1 MSQKH
6 PSDKFYFVV
15 VDDDK
20 DDLELIKDIYEE
32 LQLSQYVK
40 TYTSADDLMEYLYG
54 KSKSDALPSL
64 IVLDYNMPKVSG
76 IDLLHILKKDLHFAS
91 IPVVFYSTTMTFTIE
106 EELLT
111 AGAAYC
117 HQKPVTIKGVRELMK
132 EIWSIAESFQ
142 QSGRVH
148 NSCLPIVPSTLEEN
162 R

>member
-1 MSQKH
+1 MTQKYL
-6 PSDKFYFVV
+6 SENFYFVV

-32 LQLSQYVK
+32 LQLSHYVK
-40 TYTSADDLMEYLYG
+40 TYTSADDLLEYLYG
-54 KSKSDALPSL
+54 KTKNDELPSL

-76 IDLLHILKKDLHFAS
+76 IDLLQILKKDIRFES
-91 IPVVFYSTTMTFTIE
+91 IPVVFYSTTMTVSIE
-106 EELLT
+106 ESLLA

-142 QSGRVH
+142 QRGTLY
-148 NSCLPIVPSTLEEN
+148 NSY
-162 R
+162 

>member
-1 MSQKH
+1 MTQKYL
-6 PSDKFYFVV
+6 SENFYFVV

-32 LQLSQYVK
+32 LQLSHYVK
-40 TYTSADDLMEYLYG
+40 TYTSADDLLEYLYG
-54 KSKSDALPSL
+54 KTKNDELPSL

-76 IDLLHILKKDLHFAS
+76 IDLLQILKKDIRFES
-91 IPVVFYSTTMTFTIE
+91 IPIVFYSTTMTVSIE
-106 EELLT
+106 ESLLA

-142 QSGRVH
+142 QRGTLY
-148 NSCLPIVPSTLEEN
+148 NSY
-162 R
+162 